1 MRILCLICSLFNSP
15 LTKKKVNSGMIWLVK
30 AQFLQ
35 KFLFK
40 NRVWRKM
47 GVKST
52 KGFAK
57 VLETRP

>member
-1 MRILCLICSLFNSP
+1 
-15 LTKKKVNSGMIWLVK
+15 MIWLVK